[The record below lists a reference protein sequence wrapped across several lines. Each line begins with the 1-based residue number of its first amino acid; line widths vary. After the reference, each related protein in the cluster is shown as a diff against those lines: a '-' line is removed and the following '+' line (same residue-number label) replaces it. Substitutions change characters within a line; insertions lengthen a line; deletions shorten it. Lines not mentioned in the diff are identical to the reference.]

1 MSFLKITDPAKRD
14 LLVQELIKTRK
25 NILQDSIDGRV
36 GEIIAQQSLLKLF
49 KPLTEKIET
58 TIQAIKALPQQPALP
73 AIQAAPPLA
82 ALAPP
87 LVQAPPLAKASIA
100 TPLASDVLQATTSTT
115 ELGEIAT
122 AYFKRFTTKTKDAD
136 TTYGIH
142 DRGGKFYIG
151 DLEIK
156 IDGNDVVVGD
166 KVYEGTPGLWE
177 LIVSKKPSD
186 EIYTLSDDE
195 KYIYILTST
204 NALRRNNDR
213 NETYP
218 KSSRSPQ
225 WMKLLKPIWSK
236 YSRASE
242 LSRGIARQ
250 HTGSSVN
257 KGLAEQV
264 TFSRVPI
271 ILPSNPTASLDRLD
285 VLLASHRAGNTS
297 VRTKIVSI
305 CDELRRQGVVDDSK
319 YKYLVNLI

>member
-25 NILQDSIDGRV
+25 NILQDSIDERV
-36 GEIIAQQSLLKLF
+36 GEITAQQSLSKLF

-58 TIQAIKALPQQPALP
+58 TTQAIKALPPAGSSCNTGSTTASRVSP
-73 AIQAAPPLA
+73 A
-82 ALAPP
+82 ALA
-87 LVQAPPLAKASIA
+87 QAPPLAQASIA
-100 TPLASDVLQATTSTT
+100 TPLASDVQQAAASTT

-151 DLEIK
+151 DTEIK
-156 IDGNDVVVGD
+156 IDGDDIIVGD

-177 LIVSKKPSD
+177 LIVSKNPSD
-186 EIYTLSDDE
+186 EIYTIRDKE
-195 KYIYILTST
+195 KYIDILTST
-204 NALRRNNDR
+204 NALRRNNDP

-218 KSSRSPQ
+218 KSSRSPK
-225 WMKLLKPIWSK
+225 WMNLLKPIWSK

-242 LSRGIARQ
+242 HSRGIARQ

-257 KGLAEQV
+257 Q
-264 TFSRVPI
+264 
-271 ILPSNPTASLDRLD
+271 
-285 VLLASHRAGNTS
+285 
-297 VRTKIVSI
+297 
-305 CDELRRQGVVDDSK
+305 
-319 YKYLVNLI
+319 